1 MAAKKSLNREAR
13 RRHLIKITQE
23 NQAILR
29 RLQAKQ
35 ATYSVERWDKDYHHA
50 SIYRGNVSQ
59 QPAYEFGDKFGAA
72 SSYGGPKQGRKSTS
86 GSIAGMSRIE

>member
-1 MAAKKSLNREAR
+1 MQVKKSLNREAR

-35 ATYSVERWDKDYHHA
+35 ATYSVERWDKDYHNNSLYA
-50 SIYRGNVSQ
+50 ANVSQ
-59 QPAYEFGDKFGAA
+59 QPAYEFGDKFGGS
-72 SSYGGPKQGRKSTS
+72 SSYGGPK
-86 GSIAGMSRIE
+86 

>member
-1 MAAKKSLNREAR
+1 MTLLHLEVLVKKSLNREAR

-35 ATYSVERWDKDYHHA
+35 ATYSVERWEKEYHHN
-50 SIYRGNVSQ
+50 SLYRDNVSQ
-59 QPAYEFGDKFGAA
+59 QPPYEFGDGFTL
-72 SSYGGPKQGRKSTS
+72 SS
-86 GSIAGMSRIE
+86 